1 MKLSD
6 VDAALFYELMW
17 ALQFY
22 VKQKLNLSPKIKT
35 LQHYIDAPV
44 EDKLPVREAMYAQPE
59 LIDAFLQENP
69 SGFSEDKLAIVAQ
82 WKQFIAGDFYIE
94 RILKKYAIFIG
105 QDDQVYGVVG
115 LLEELEDI
123 FYMAQLPLLVKAVLL
138 PFKDKIIYDGLFQG
152 YNIYFGS
159 GISGNLKEIYLTAK
173 QRGTIIETLAESPA
187 PPVPAAADKPLKDWT
202 PELAELMAKAS
213 KLKGGSGQPALHSP
227 AFSLIKA
234 SIELGQVAISQPDDE
249 EQLWKLLGKVEQ
261 AARKVERCLERQ

>member
-6 VDAALFYELMW
+6 ADAALFYELMW

-22 VKQKLNLSPKIKT
+22 VKQKRNLLPEIKT
-35 LQHYIDAPV
+35 LQQYSDAVV
-44 EDKLPVREAMYAQPE
+44 EDKVQVREALYAQPE
-59 LIDAFLQENP
+59 LIDAFLQDNP
-69 SGFSEDKLAIVAQ
+69 AKLSEDKLAIVAQ

-105 QDDQVYGVVG
+105 QGDRVYGVVG

-159 GISGNLKEIYLTAK
+159 GISGDLKEIYLTAK
-173 QRGTIIETLAESPA
+173 QRGEIIETLAETTAQPVTSA
-187 PPVPAAADKPLKDWT
+187 PGKPLKDWT
-202 PELAELMAKAS
+202 PELAELLATAS
-213 KLKGGSGQPALHSP
+213 KLKGGGGQPALHSP
-227 AFSLIKA
+227 VFSLIKA
-234 SIELGQVAISQPDDE
+234 SIELGQVAVSHPDDDQ
-249 EQLWKLLGKVEQ
+249 QLWKLLGKVEQ
-261 AARKVERCLERQ
+261 AIRKVERSLARQ